1 MKPSSN
7 KAPSILVREKA
18 IIVNLGNIRAL
29 IKDDCVYIFDSP
41 SEETH
46 EIQSFLMHELQG
58 NILSNSSSKYFE
70 LKCLEAILNTNL
82 HSLLKTQ
89 SVILPQIEDVLEK
102 LNLEVNQELLKSL
115 LILKNEFTQFK
126 ATVDS
131 VHRLYDNLLSNNED
145 LASMFL
151 SEKANNKP
159 RKCEDH
165 GEVEL
170 LLEHYQGSLY
180 ELSSITELTMTTIQ
194 ATESLIQLSLDTQ
207 RNNLIVLDLRAT
219 LATLSISLSTF
230 MTSIFGM
237 NLYSGLEENTTFMLQ
252 FTLMSISIGTTLF
265 IINLWKVSK
274 IRSWNVGVSSWIKSI
289 KKISNS
295 SRNSL

>member
-151 SEKANNKP
+151 SEKAHNKP

-180 ELSSITELTMTTIQ
+180 
-194 ATESLIQLSLDTQ
+194 
-207 RNNLIVLDLRAT
+207 
-219 LATLSISLSTF
+219 
-230 MTSIFGM
+230 G
-237 NLYSGLEENTTFMLQ
+237 
-252 FTLMSISIGTTLF
+252 
-265 IINLWKVSK
+265 
-274 IRSWNVGVSSWIKSI
+274 
-289 KKISNS
+289 
-295 SRNSL
+295 